1 MVDRTAVRRRARAF
15 TVLLTAAA
23 AAVAGL
29 AFSPSADA
37 AVRKPAVRRAAVTK
51 AVKPAAVAQPSL
63 VNTVPAAFT
72 PSVNDGTVYGITQV
86 GSWIVVGGSFTSVT
100 PHGSST
106 AQSRAY
112 LFAYDQATGAL
123 DSSFSPQ
130 LDGAVNAV
138 VPGPT
143 AGTVYVGG
151 RFKTVNGAKSKGLAL
166 LNLSDG
172 TAVSG
177 FQAPAMDGVVQ
188 DLRLGDGHL
197 WIVGSFTQLGTATH
211 QGAGTLDPTTGAVD
225 SYLDIQLTGHHNYD
239 GTGADGS
246 LGGRA
251 LDISP
256 DGTHAVIVGNF
267 KNADGVVH
275 DQIVFLDLGSS
286 AATIDPNWN
295 TSQFSA
301 PCARNAFDTYVEDV
315 DFAPDSSYFVV
326 ADAGGGTMT
335 KNIDGTRSLCD
346 SVSRWATTD
355 TGTNVKPTWV
365 DYSGNDSFWVAEA
378 TGTAIYAGGHARWMN
393 NPTGSDSAAAGAVP
407 RPGIV
412 ALDPVNGLPYSWNPG
427 RNPRGKGAYALYATS
442 DGLYVGSDT
451 DWIGNY
457 QYKRPKLAYFPLAGG
472 EQPPSTAT
480 ATLPS
485 DVYQAGPMPG
495 GQSGGSTANDLTY
508 RPMTDS
514 TVGDAATFNG
524 TGVTWGS
531 TRAAFMVGPWLYW
544 DGTDG
549 NFYRASFDG
558 STFGTPQVIDPYDD
572 PYWSNVQTGSG
583 QTYRGVKPSYYGEMS
598 SVTGQFYADGK
609 IFYTLSGKSAL
620 YWRYF
625 EADDGVIGQTENTL
639 TGVDFSNVEGMFRS
653 GSTIYWADR
662 RDGTLHTVPFANDVP
677 SAGGST
683 VSSPGV
689 DWRARSLFL
698 AGDASFPNQPP
709 VASATVQCAGLTCSF
724 DGTGSSDPDGTVA
737 QWHWDF
743 GDGTTGSGATV
754 QHGYATG
761 GARNVTLTVTDN
773 RGGTDTWTGTA
784 NPTAPAVSV
793 SFVGASDSDSFVT
806 APQVTAPAG
815 IQAGDTELLLVS
827 VSSGT
832 VSGAPSGLT
841 GWTTVAHVVNGALET
856 TVYRRTAQDGDS
868 GTSVTVPLSTSTKSD
883 VEFADYR
890 GVSTAA
896 LPVAT
901 ASDSST
907 SSHASAAVNV
917 DTAGSWILTYWA
929 DKSSGTTA
937 WTLPSGVTA
946 RVAGYGSGGGRA
958 SGVTTDSAGAVPT
971 GSYGPLTA
979 TTDAVSGRGNS
990 VTVVLPPAS

>member
-1 MVDRTAVRRRARAF
+1 MFDRTIARRRARSA
-15 TVLLTAAA
+15 TVLLSIAAT
-23 AAVAGL
+23 AVAGL
-29 AFSPSADA
+29 ALSTSADA
-37 AVRKPAVRRAAVTK
+37 AVTR
-51 AVKPAAVAQPSL
+51 AVKPAAVQQPTL
-63 VNTVPAAFT
+63 VKTVPAVFT
-72 PSVNDGTVYGITQV
+72 PNVNDGTVFGITQV

-100 PHGSST
+100 PHGSSA
-106 AQSRAY
+106 AQSRPY
-112 LFAYDQATGAL
+112 LFAYDQATGAI
-123 DSSFSPQ
+123 DTAFSPK

-138 VPGPT
+138 IPGPT

-166 LNLSDG
+166 LNLSNG
-172 TAVSG
+172 AAVSG
-177 FQAPAMDGVVQ
+177 FKAPAMNGVVQ

-197 WIVGSFTQLGTATH
+197 WIVGSFTTLGTATR
-211 QGAGTLDPTTGAVD
+211 QGAGTLNPTTGAVD
-225 SYLDIQLTGHHNYD
+225 SYLIVQLTGHHNYN
-239 GTGADGS
+239 GSGANGS
-246 LGGRA
+246 IGGRA
-251 LDISP
+251 LDISA
-256 DGTHAVIVGNF
+256 DGQHAVIVGNF

-275 DQIVFLDLGSS
+275 DQIVLLDLGTS
-286 AATIDPNWN
+286 AATIDPRWN

-301 PCARNAFDTYVEDV
+301 PCARNGFDTYVEDV

-355 TGTNVKPTWV
+355 TGTNVMPTWV

-393 NPTGSDSAAAGAVP
+393 NPNGSDSPAAGAVP

-412 ALDPVNGLPYSWNPG
+412 ALDPVNGMPYSWNPG

-451 DWIGNY
+451 DWIGNF

-480 ATLPS
+480 ATLPA
-485 DVYQAGPMPG
+485 DVYQAGPLPG
-495 GQSGGSTANDLTY
+495 GQSGGTTANDLTY
-508 RPMTDS
+508 RPMSDS
-514 TVGDAATFNG
+514 TVGSAATFGG
-524 TGVTWGS
+524 TGVAWGS
-531 TRAAFMVGPWLYW
+531 TRGAFMVGPWLYW

-558 STFGTPQVIDPYDD
+558 STFGTPEVIDPYDD
-572 PYWSNVQTGSG
+572 PAWSNVQTGSG
-583 QTYRGVKPSYYGEMS
+583 GTYRGVKPSYYGEIS

-683 VSSPGV
+683 VSAPGV

-709 VASATVQCAGLTCSF
+709 VASATVHCTGLTCTF
-724 DGTGSSDPDGTVA
+724 DGTGSSDPDGNVT
-737 QWHWDF
+737 QWSWTF

-754 QHGYATG
+754 THGYATG
-761 GARNVTLTVTDN
+761 GNQNVTLTVTDN
-773 RGGTDTWTGTA
+773 RGGTATWTGTA
-784 NPTAPAVSV
+784 DPTAPAVSV
-793 SFVGASDSDSFVT
+793 SFVGATDSNSFVAAPSVT
-806 APQVTAPAG
+806 APTG
-815 IQAGDTELLLVS
+815 IQAGDTELLFVS

-832 VSGAPSGLT
+832 VSGAPGGLS
-841 GWTTVAHVVNGALET
+841 GWTSIAHIVNSALET
-856 TVYRRTAQDGDS
+856 TVYRRSAQDGDS
-868 GTSVTVPLSTSTKSD
+868 GATVTVPLSTSTKSD
-883 VEFADYR
+883 VQFADYR
-890 GVSTAA
+890 GVSAAA

-901 ASDSST
+901 ASDNTT
-907 SSHASAAVNV
+907 SSHTAAGIDVGA
-917 DTAGSWILTYWA
+917 AGSWVLTYWA

-937 WTLPSGVTA
+937 WSLPNSVTA

-958 SGVTTDSAGAVPT
+958 SGVTTDSGGAVPT

-979 TTDAVSGRGNS
+979 TTDSVSGRGNA
-990 VTVVLPPAS
+990 VTLVLPAAS